1 MTQRNLLKLLFI
13 LAVTVMSCMLILP
26 TVGRNEIDVVVQD
39 GTSAADIEKLKVRF
53 PSKDFDVVVEGTT
66 ITVSGYGLNNAVMN
80 EVLNLEEY
88 PYVKEA
94 KFRPHWAEGSLLAKR
109 ITLGLDLQGGSMLV
123 LQADYEAMKK
133 KMNRDLTDADKMD
146 ISNQALDMIRNRI
159 DKFGVTEP
167 LIRLRGIEQIE
178 LQLPGVRD
186 PKKIKELL
194 GMTGQVEYRL
204 CDESLTKTMNDY
216 IKEKN
221 ISFIDPNTP
230 IDTLLATLT
239 TDLKIPADRE
249 ILFYYERSE
258 ASLQQ
263 LVPAYPLVLDKTVAM
278 SGTDI
283 ATAAY
288 GADDYGRPSVHF
300 TTTSEGAAK
309 FSEATSQKNH
319 GRRMAIVIDDKI
331 RSAPSINVQING
343 GKAIIEGSFTADEVN
358 MLVRIIKE
366 GALPVSLKTV
376 EERTVGPTLGQDS
389 INAGIKAG
397 AIALIA
403 IAVFMCVYYRF
414 AGIIAVI
421 GLVLNGLYALAMLSW
436 LGFTLTLPGL
446 AGFVLTLGV
455 AVDANVIIYE
465 RIREEIRLG
474 RNVKTAITM
483 GFERAFWTIFDS
495 NLTTVL
501 AALIL
506 SYIGTGPIKGY
517 AVTLTIGIIAN
528 MFVALYVTKF
538 YYYLVAKRQNLKK
551 LSI

>member
-1 MTQRNLLKLLFI
+1 
-13 LAVTVMSCMLILP
+13 
-26 TVGRNEIDVVVQD
+26 
-39 GTSAADIEKLKVRF
+39 
-53 PSKDFDVVVEGTT
+53 
-66 ITVSGYGLNNAVMN
+66 
-80 EVLNLEEY
+80 
-88 PYVKEA
+88 
-94 KFRPHWAEGSLLAKR
+94 
-109 ITLGLDLQGGSMLV
+109 
-123 LQADYEAMKK
+123 
-133 KMNRDLTDADKMD
+133 
-146 ISNQALDMIRNRI
+146 
-159 DKFGVTEP
+159 
-167 LIRLRGIEQIE
+167 
-178 LQLPGVRD
+178 
-186 PKKIKELL
+186 
-194 GMTGQVEYRL
+194 
-204 CDESLTKTMNDY
+204 
-216 IKEKN
+216 
-221 ISFIDPNTP
+221 
-230 IDTLLATLT
+230 
-239 TDLKIPADRE
+239 
-249 ILFYYERSE
+249 
-258 ASLQQ
+258 
-263 LVPAYPLVLDKTVAM
+263 
-278 SGTDI
+278 
-283 ATAAY
+283 
-288 GADDYGRPSVHF
+288 
-300 TTTSEGAAK
+300 
-309 FSEATSQKNH
+309 
-319 GRRMAIVIDDKI
+319 MAIVIDDKI